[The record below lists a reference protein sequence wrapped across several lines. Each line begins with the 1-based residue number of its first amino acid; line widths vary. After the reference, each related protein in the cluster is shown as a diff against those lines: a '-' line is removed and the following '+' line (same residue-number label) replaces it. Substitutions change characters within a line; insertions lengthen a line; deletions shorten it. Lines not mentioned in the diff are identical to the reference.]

1 MPSLA
6 LALINCTARF
16 LIQSGQISF
25 GFFLKK
31 MTFEKNPCGV
41 PALRMY
47 GVCSERR
54 IRRTPESDEGE
65 LVSKNKEKMT
75 KGTSSK
81 QTVVVQAAF
90 GEMWKMCSEARS
102 SSFGY
107 QLTISF
113 V

>member
-1 MPSLA
+1 MLSLA
-6 LALINCTARF
+6 LALINCAAPF
-16 LIQSGQISF
+16 LIQPGQISF
-25 GFFLKK
+25 KNDFG
-31 MTFEKNPCGV
+31 ENPCGV
-41 PALRMY
+41 PAQWLYCICNVR
-47 GVCSERR
+47 G
-54 IRRTPESDEGE
+54 IRRTSECNERE
-65 LVSKNKEKMT
+65 LVSKIKEKMT

-81 QTVVVQAAF
+81 QTVVVQTEL

>member
-1 MPSLA
+1 
-6 LALINCTARF
+6 
-16 LIQSGQISF
+16 
-25 GFFLKK
+25 
-31 MTFEKNPCGV
+31 
-41 PALRMY
+41 MY
-47 GVCSERR
+47 VSCVCNVGCV
-54 IRRTPESDEGE
+54 RRTSESDEGE
-65 LVSKNKEKMT
+65 LVSKIKEKMT

-81 QTVVVQAAF
+81 QAVVVQTAF